1 MTQPRS
7 LRLRLTLQSIA
18 VSLLLVGGAAAATVM
33 LLEQAHWAAL
43 DAELGEEV
51 ETLCILLD
59 AAIPHDV
66 ARATEA
72 IARERSPGPGKF
84 VLLEHPS
91 GSLIATAGRM
101 PPLVDLR
108 VHLDRDEIRA
118 MTMRTQGQRYR
129 VVWRAHGTECQGAVG
144 LVVDDQVRRLQNVRL
159 AVAAGGVLLL
169 ACFSALTWVTTGRA
183 AAQLDRLAD
192 EIEAIEATDLHRR
205 LRSGDVLEVERLAG
219 VLNRLLARLDAAMD
233 RLRVF
238 AANAAHELR
247 TPLAALRAR
256 LEVTL
261 SSPGGGQVEYRD
273 GLLDALVQTERLE
286 RLSEDLLSL
295 GAIELGGTGEPME
308 RVDLHSIAADVVESL
323 EVLAQEE
330 HRSLTLS
337 SGGAVWVV
345 GAPALLR
352 RLLSN
357 LVDNAFRHTPH
368 TSAIEVRVFGDPDS
382 GIIEVHDQG
391 PGIALADLA
400 HVFERFH
407 RARRSGSGSGL
418 GLALCR
424 EIVAA
429 HRGTIDL
436 ESTPERGTTV
446 VIRLPR
452 DPARPIGAVRHQEG
466 ADRY

>member
-1 MTQPRS
+1 
-7 LRLRLTLQSIA
+7 
-18 VSLLLVGGAAAATVM
+18 
-33 LLEQAHWAAL
+33 
-43 DAELGEEV
+43 
-51 ETLCILLD
+51 
-59 AAIPHDV
+59 
-66 ARATEA
+66 
-72 IARERSPGPGKF
+72 
-84 VLLEHPS
+84 
-91 GSLIATAGRM
+91 
-101 PPLVDLR
+101 
-108 VHLDRDEIRA
+108 
-118 MTMRTQGQRYR
+118 
-129 VVWRAHGTECQGAVG
+129 
-144 LVVDDQVRRLQNVRL
+144 
-159 AVAAGGVLLL
+159 
-169 ACFSALTWVTTGRA
+169 
-183 AAQLDRLAD
+183 
-192 EIEAIEATDLHRR
+192 
-205 LRSGDVLEVERLAG
+205 
-219 VLNRLLARLDAAMD
+219 
-233 RLRVF
+233 
-238 AANAAHELR
+238 
-247 TPLAALRAR
+247 
-256 LEVTL
+256 
-261 SSPGGGQVEYRD
+261 
-273 GLLDALVQTERLE
+273 
-286 RLSEDLLSL
+286 
-295 GAIELGGTGEPME
+295 ME
-308 RVDLHSIAADVVESL
+308 SVDLHSIATDVVESL

-382 GIIEVHDQG
+382 GIVEVHDQG

-436 ESTPERGTTV
+436 ESTPEHGTTV

-452 DPARPIGAVRHQEG
+452 DPARPIGAVPHQEE